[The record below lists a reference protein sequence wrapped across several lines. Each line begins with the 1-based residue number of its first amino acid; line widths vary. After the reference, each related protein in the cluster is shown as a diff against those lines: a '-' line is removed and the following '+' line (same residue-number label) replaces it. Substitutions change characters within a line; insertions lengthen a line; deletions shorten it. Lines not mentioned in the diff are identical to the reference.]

1 MRARQAR
8 LIGVLLSAPFFI
20 AGALAQ
26 TLFLG
31 AGPALMLALIFGV
44 FGVAFAA
51 VVLVAATGSDRTA
64 ALLAMAAALV
74 PATLALAASGGGSP
88 VAALMAAF
96 AFEAGWV
103 WRSRRAVLVGLSA
116 SAVAIIAAAF
126 VAPWVTA
133 GSPVAVPS
141 AWQWLVPI
149 LYAATVAVRS
159 ATLAEERRSR
169 DAGVEASG
177 LDRALDAVVIR
188 MSPNGE
194 VLDASAKALALFGL
208 APELIIGGGF
218 FERIHVADRV
228 GYLCALADLREGAAE
243 HRKVE
248 VRLRLPAGSADR
260 RAGNFQAFSLEIGSG
275 GGEEAVLV
283 AVARPIGEL
292 AELRQAAVAA
302 RASLQALEVAKG
314 RFLASVSHE
323 LRTPLNAIIGFAD
336 MLDQGLVGS
345 FADQRQKE
353 YVALIRDS
361 GHHLLSVVNAILDVS
376 KIEAG
381 TYPIF
386 AEPFRFA
393 DAVAMCHS
401 MLSFQ
406 AGAKRIAFTT
416 ELGRDAGEINADRR
430 AVQQMLINLAANA
443 IKFTPEGGSVV
454 IGARRIGSRL
464 HFWVSDTGIGIGADD
479 LARLGQPFMQVRN
492 DYTRQHEGTGLGLSL
507 VKGLVTLH
515 DGTMTIDSAP
525 DEGTTVTIS
534 LPIAGPA
541 PRPGDRPSDAGAAEL
556 QLAKERND
564 GALRKTA

>member
-1 MRARQAR
+1 M
-8 LIGVLLSAPFFI
+8 
-20 AGALAQ
+20 
-26 TLFLG
+26 
-31 AGPALMLALIFGV
+31 

-260 RAGNFQAFSLEIGSG
+260 RAGNRCR
-275 GGEEAVLV
+275 V
-283 AVARPIGEL
+283 R
-292 AELRQAAVAA
+292 
-302 RASLQALEVAKG
+302 
-314 RFLASVSHE
+314 SVS
-323 LRTPLNAIIGFAD
+323 P
-336 MLDQGLVGS
+336 
-345 FADQRQKE
+345 
-353 YVALIRDS
+353 
-361 GHHLLSVVNAILDVS
+361 
-376 KIEAG
+376 
-381 TYPIF
+381 
-386 AEPFRFA
+386 
-393 DAVAMCHS
+393 DA
-401 MLSFQ
+401 
-406 AGAKRIAFTT
+406 
-416 ELGRDAGEINADRR
+416 
-430 AVQQMLINLAANA
+430 
-443 IKFTPEGGSVV
+443 
-454 IGARRIGSRL
+454 
-464 HFWVSDTGIGIGADD
+464 
-479 LARLGQPFMQVRN
+479 
-492 DYTRQHEGTGLGLSL
+492 
-507 VKGLVTLH
+507 
-515 DGTMTIDSAP
+515 
-525 DEGTTVTIS
+525 
-534 LPIAGPA
+534 
-541 PRPGDRPSDAGAAEL
+541 
-556 QLAKERND
+556 
-564 GALRKTA
+564 